1 MSYKFIFDTSAI
13 DQDSIKAFQNAGLR
27 EKCASK
33 QFILYITPSLLQEC
47 LGNIP
52 TNGQNMTNFN
62 LVFFRFILSLD
73 IGAYFKEIN
82 EILTAELEGKFSNE
96 FLSRDNSS
104 EELQA
109 IIKAAAGEQLI
120 APDAADIELAKKKM
134 AENKNKVD
142 IYLKS
147 GRNSSKPKDGG
158 KFSDYL
164 KESFCENSILYI
176 KEHLSSGNQKDV
188 LIEYW
193 QKNKLKC
200 PYFNKFIEGMMF
212 FKWCMQCRRDMKID
226 KNGMDDIE
234 HLVYLLGADGIVSED
249 KFLKVASQEIFPDK
263 DFLSVKEFI
272 AKIS

>member
-1 MSYKFIFDTSAI
+1 MSYKFIFDTAAI
-13 DQDSIKAFQNAGLR
+13 DQYSIKKFQRARLR

-33 QFILYITPSLLQEC
+33 QFIFYITPPLLQEC
-47 LGNIP
+47 LGSIP
-52 TNGQNMTNFN
+52 TNRQNMTNFN
-62 LVFFRFILSLD
+62 PVFFQFILSLS
-73 IGAYFKEIN
+73 IGACFKEIN
-82 EILTAELEGKFSNE
+82 EILTAELEDKFSNE
-96 FLSRDNSS
+96 FLFEDNPS

-109 IIKAAAGEQLI
+109 IIKAAAVKQLI
-120 APDAADIELAKKKM
+120 APDAADIELVKKKT
-134 AENKNKVD
+134 AGIKDDVG
-142 IYLKS
+142 IYLKKE
-147 GRNSSKPKDGG
+147 RNSSKPKDGG

-176 KEHLSSGNQKDV
+176 KEHLSSGKQKDV

-212 FKWCMQCRRDMKID
+212 FKWCMQYRRDMKID

-263 DFLSVKEFI
+263 DFLSVEEFI